1 MAETADIAPIFTKYT
16 YQELHE
22 KLGVGYAYLESLEKG
37 TKPIRPTFK
46 FHACAILGQTEE
58 ELFGESGD

>member
-1 MAETADIAPIFTKYT
+1 MGETATKVPIFSKYSF
-16 YQELHE
+16 QELHE

-58 ELFGESGD
+58 ELFGNPGG